1 MTISVR
7 RKNDV
12 HNLKKKIWIK
22 TAWAMHAVIP
32 CRHEVCIFGIQCN
45 SVKQK
50 NQNAFE
56 NGAFF
61 SSLFQKCVTSPRL
74 TTFGFLCET
83 VGE

>member
-7 RKNDV
+7 RKNEV
-12 HNLKKKIWIK
+12 HNLKKKKKKKKKKKWIK
-22 TAWAMHAVIP
+22 KAWAMHAVIP

-61 SSLFQKCVTSPRL
+61 PHCFKSASLL
-74 TTFGFLCET
+74 LG
-83 VGE
+83 